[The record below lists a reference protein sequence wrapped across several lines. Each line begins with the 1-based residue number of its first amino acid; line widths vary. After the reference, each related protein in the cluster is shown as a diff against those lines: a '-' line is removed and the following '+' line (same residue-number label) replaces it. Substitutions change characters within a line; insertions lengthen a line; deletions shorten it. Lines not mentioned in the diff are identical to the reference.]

1 MSGLFF
7 SPSCRHGSFTRW
19 RVSKLPSFPRPSNTP
34 LNMPPHSVIQ
44 PATSAHGLPPR
55 PSHHEQRCCER
66 GEPVSLQDLVF
77 LLWLCARSG
86 TTLRQGA
93 CSTLSVA
100 AASFYSPASSAR
112 GLCSA
117 LSTPS
122 PALPFSALFM
132 FCVVGDCSVVLGCF
146 LPRNRRDQPCL
157 YTCVCPRLR
166 TPRLPPLPL
175 RCLGARVELSAARH
189 LPAAVCPTCDRVCE
203 SVHALSSFL
212 RLLPLPSPQSCSLCL
227 WFRFCPADGFISTA
241 FLDPIYVH

>member
-100 AASFYSPASSAR
+100 ARSGGLQHAFRGGRVILQSRQQRTGALLRSLHTLTSPAI
-112 GLCSA
+112 
-117 LSTPS
+117 
-122 PALPFSALFM
+122 F
-132 FCVVGDCSVVLGCF
+132 
-146 LPRNRRDQPCL
+146 
-157 YTCVCPRLR
+157 
-166 TPRLPPLPL
+166 
-175 RCLGARVELSAARH
+175 
-189 LPAAVCPTCDRVCE
+189 
-203 SVHALSSFL
+203 
-212 RLLPLPSPQSCSLCL
+212 CSL
-227 WFRFCPADGFISTA
+227 
-241 FLDPIYVH
+241 YVLCGG